1 VGRVGFALAPLVERL
16 KHLLRQQNMLH
27 ADETPVAQLDPGQG
41 KTKRAYLWAYRSVDS
56 PHSNAPRI
64 VVFDYQSGRAGKHAA
79 NFLQDWKGELMVDD
93 YAGYKAL
100 FTSGITELGCW
111 AHVRRK
117 FFDIQAASP
126 HPRASQALAQIG
138 ALYDIERQA
147 QDQNMGANQRA
158 QLRREQAQ
166 PKLAQLLDWLSQTL
180 QSSAPNSAIARATSY
195 TLKRWPALTRYA
207 DNGERPIDNNPV
219 ENAIRPIAIGRK
231 NWLFAG
237 SEMAGQRAANIQ
249 SLLYTAK
256 LNGLDPAAWLKNI
269 LDQLPTCLNSNIDAL
284 LPLRSSSPFAS

>member
-79 NFLQDWKGELMVDD
+79 NFLQDWKGE
-93 YAGYKAL
+93 
-100 FTSGITELGCW
+100 
-111 AHVRRK
+111 
-117 FFDIQAASP
+117 
-126 HPRASQALAQIG
+126 
-138 ALYDIERQA
+138 
-147 QDQNMGANQRA
+147 
-158 QLRREQAQ
+158 

-195 TLKRWPALTRYA
+195 TLKRWSALTRYA
-207 DNGERPIDNNPV
+207 DNGQRPIGRV
-219 ENAIRPIAIGRK
+219 EMWPNKCATNSVKIYGGCASKSMNRFAHP
-231 NWLFAG
+231 WL
-237 SEMAGQRAANIQ
+237 
-249 SLLYTAK
+249 
-256 LNGLDPAAWLKNI
+256 LKKFCVVI
-269 LDQLPTCLNSNIDAL
+269 LRLP
-284 LPLRSSSPFAS
+284 P